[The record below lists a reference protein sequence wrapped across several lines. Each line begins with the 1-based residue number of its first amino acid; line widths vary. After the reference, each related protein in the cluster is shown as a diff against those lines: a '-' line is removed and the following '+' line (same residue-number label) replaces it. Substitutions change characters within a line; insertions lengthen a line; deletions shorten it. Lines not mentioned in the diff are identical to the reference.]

1 MNACVCDKCGRVV
14 LFSDKPDWM
23 PKGINR
29 MQGYGLPGGV
39 LDLCDQCVA
48 ELMEAVRTV
57 KEEEPE

>member
-1 MNACVCDKCGRVV
+1 MKACVCDKCGRVV

-29 MQGYGLPGGV
+29 MHGSGLPDGV